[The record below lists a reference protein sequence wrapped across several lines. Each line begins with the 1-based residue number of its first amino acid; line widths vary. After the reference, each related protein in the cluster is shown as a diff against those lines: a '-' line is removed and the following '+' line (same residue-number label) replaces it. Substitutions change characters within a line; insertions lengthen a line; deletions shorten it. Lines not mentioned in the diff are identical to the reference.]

1 MKTVL
6 VVDDNDINRYLAV
19 QVLEKGGFRVVQASS
34 GAEALAAVADG
45 PPDVMVLDIQM
56 PGLSGFDVLARIRR
70 SGQAAVARIPILAA
84 TALAMAEDR
93 ERCLRLGANGFLP
106 RPFGMKELVTRV
118 RALAEAPDAG
128 N

>member
-19 QVLEKGGFRVVQASS
+19 QVLERGGFRVVQASS
-34 GAEALAAVADG
+34 GAAALAAVADG

-56 PGLSGFDVLARIRR
+56 PGLSGFDVLARIRG
-70 SGQAAVARIPILAA
+70 SEQATVARMPILAA

-93 ERCLRLGANGFLP
+93 ERCLRLGATGFLP
-106 RPFGMKELVTRV
+106 RPFSMKELVARV

>member
-56 PGLSGFDVLARIRR
+56 PGLSGFDVLARIRG

>member
-19 QVLEKGGFRVVQASS
+19 QVLERGGFRVVQASS

-56 PGLSGFDVLARIRR
+56 PGLSGFDVLARIRG
-70 SGQAAVARIPILAA
+70 SEQATVARMPILAA

-93 ERCLRLGANGFLP
+93 ERCLRLGATGFLP
-106 RPFGMKELVTRV
+106 HPFSMKELVARV

>member
-19 QVLEKGGFRVVQASS
+19 QVLERGGFRVVQASS

-56 PGLSGFDVLARIRR
+56 PGLSGFDVLARIRG
-70 SGQAAVARIPILAA
+70 SEQSTVARMPILAA

-93 ERCLRLGANGFLP
+93 ERCLRLGATGFLP
-106 RPFGMKELVTRV
+106 RPFGMKELVARV

>member
-19 QVLEKGGFRVVQASS
+19 QVLERGGFRVVQASS

-56 PGLSGFDVLARIRR
+56 PGLSGFDVLARIRG
-70 SGQAAVARIPILAA
+70 SEQATVARMPILAA

-93 ERCLRLGANGFLP
+93 ERCLRLGATGFLP
-106 RPFGMKELVTRV
+106 RPFSMKELVARV